1 MTLGW
6 KLVVTI
12 GSDEPRSPGYAPQ
25 AEEGEEDDEIKD
37 LFKTVFVTLFLCECV
52 QVVKEALG
60 SSRGHVRDYM
70 LYIGALDSILS

>member
-1 MTLGW
+1 MNLVLLVMLPRQRKVKRMM
-6 KLVVTI
+6 KLKI
-12 GSDEPRSPGYAPQ
+12 FSR
-25 AEEGEEDDEIKD
+25 
-37 LFKTVFVTLFLCECV
+37 